1 MTEALGAALRPV
13 DVDDL
18 PSLAAAPL
26 AAELLE
32 TCAAAAALGSAFE
45 LGVVA
50 RVAEDAAD
58 PATVAADCGLTQQG
72 AEALLAA
79 LAALGL
85 LVREEDGRFRPAFS
99 RLAGFAELVRPWR
112 SLQLALRGEWQPAD
126 AATAAGAE
134 ALNPNVVSQLA
145 LLFRRSAAHAA
156 DLLMQPGARVLD
168 VGAGAAPWSL
178 ALAARDP
185 DCAVTAVELPGVMA
199 ITRSAVRAA
208 GLDGQY
214 AFVEGSAFDVD
225 WGERA
230 SFDLTL
236 VGNLCHLFDE
246 EANVRLLG
254 RVAEALRPGGK
265 VAVVDI
271 LANESGDGP
280 RAAVLYA
287 LGLVLRTTRGRIY
300 PHSTFRRWLDEG
312 GFEDIRRNDLADPFP
327 LSLITARRR

>member
-13 DVDDL
+13 VVDDL

-79 LAALGL
+79 LAAL
-85 LVREEDGRFRPAFS
+85 
-99 RLAGFAELVRPWR
+99 
-112 SLQLALRGEWQPAD
+112 
-126 AATAAGAE
+126 
-134 ALNPNVVSQLA
+134 
-145 LLFRRSAAHAA
+145 
-156 DLLMQPGARVLD
+156 
-168 VGAGAAPWSL
+168 
-178 ALAARDP
+178 
-185 DCAVTAVELPGVMA
+185 
-199 ITRSAVRAA
+199 
-208 GLDGQY
+208 
-214 AFVEGSAFDVD
+214 
-225 WGERA
+225 
-230 SFDLTL
+230 
-236 VGNLCHLFDE
+236 
-246 EANVRLLG
+246 
-254 RVAEALRPGGK
+254 
-265 VAVVDI
+265 DI
-271 LANESGDGP
+271 LANESRDGP